1 MPRAVTVMVV
11 DVDVLPLGHHRR
23 VHCQA
28 GRTVIFAPL
37 GDTLARADE
46 EHQENAKKSDKKQ
59 ELKYLKT
66 AKPHTVTVKTEHR
79 CVSFLFTAESIPFF
93 LRPVQHPQ
101 VYTVKRPEISV
112 QPAVYSAVILC

>member
-37 GDTLARADE
+37 GDTLARVDE
-46 EHQENAKKSDKKQ
+46 EQ
-59 ELKYLKT
+59 
-66 AKPHTVTVKTEHR
+66 
-79 CVSFLFTAESIPFF
+79 
-93 LRPVQHPQ
+93 
-101 VYTVKRPEISV
+101 
-112 QPAVYSAVILC
+112 